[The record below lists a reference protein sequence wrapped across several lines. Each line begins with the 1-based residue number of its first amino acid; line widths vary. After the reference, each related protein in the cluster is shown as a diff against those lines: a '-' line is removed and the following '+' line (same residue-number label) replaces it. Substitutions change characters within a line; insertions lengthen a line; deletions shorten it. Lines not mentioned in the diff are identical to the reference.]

1 MLNLI
6 NVNEVQTTSKKVKTP
21 DTVLLKTQNRIRNYV
36 AWTYGVGK
44 KLTNHKPAQIVVK
57 RDMGGMEQ
65 TLLAIKIANET
76 FSFISFNYSADEEAE
91 EALKIADSLVEYKM
105 EIFHFSQWVDA
116 NVGKP
121 KDQRI
126 PRPESFDSP
135 ITALAEVS

>member
-6 NVNEVQTTSKKVKTP
+6 NINDVQTTSKKVKTP

-36 AWTYGVGK
+36 AWTYGVGT
-44 KLTNHKPAQIVVK
+44 KLTNHKPATIVVK

-76 FSFISFNYSADEEAE
+76 FSFVSFNYSDDECAK
-91 EALKIADSLVEYKM
+91 EALKIADSLVDYKQ
-105 EIFHFSQWVDA
+105 ELFHFSQWVDF

-121 KDQRI
+121 KSQRM
-126 PRPESFDSP
+126 PRPESFDTSP
-135 ITALAEVS
+135 IELAEVS